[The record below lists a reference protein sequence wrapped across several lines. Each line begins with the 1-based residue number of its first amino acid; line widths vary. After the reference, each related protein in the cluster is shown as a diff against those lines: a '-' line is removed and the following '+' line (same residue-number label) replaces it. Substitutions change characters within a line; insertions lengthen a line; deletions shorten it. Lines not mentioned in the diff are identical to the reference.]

1 MKHMLTDAEKHVLI
15 HEAHLAQ
22 ELAYAPYSNYAVG
35 AALLTRGGDIYTGCN
50 IENAV
55 FPLTLCAERVA
66 VFKAVSDGK
75 MDFNAIAVVTRN
87 GGTPCGSCRQVLREF
102 GQDIIVLVANEL
114 EELTLE
120 TTLGELLPH
129 SFGSEDVAS

>member
-1 MKHMLTDAEKHVLI
+1 MLTDAEKHVLI

>member
-1 MKHMLTDAEKHVLI
+1 MLTDAEKQVLI
-15 HEAHLAQ
+15 HKAHLAQ
-22 ELAYAPYSNYAVG
+22 ELAYSPYSKYAVG

-50 IENAV
+50 VENAV

-102 GQDIIVLVANEL
+102 GQDIIILVANEK
-114 EELTLE
+114 EELSLE

-129 SFGSEDVAS
+129 SFGPEDVAS

>member
-1 MKHMLTDAEKHVLI
+1 
-15 HEAHLAQ
+15 
-22 ELAYAPYSNYAVG
+22 
-35 AALLTRGGDIYTGCN
+35 
-50 IENAV
+50 
-55 FPLTLCAERVA
+55 
-66 VFKAVSDGK
+66 
-75 MDFNAIAVVTRN
+75 
-87 GGTPCGSCRQVLREF
+87 LREF

>member
-1 MKHMLTDAEKHVLI
+1 MLTDAEKQVLI
-15 HEAHLAQ
+15 HEAHVAQ
-22 ELAYAPYSNYAVG
+22 ELAYAPYSKYAVG
-35 AALLTRGGDIYTGCN
+35 AALLTRDGDIYTGCN

-87 GGTPCGSCRQVLREF
+87 GGTPCGSCRQVMREF
-102 GQDIIVLVANEL
+102 SKDLIILIANEQ
-114 EELTLE
+114 EELSLE

-129 SFGSEDVAS
+129 SFGPGDIAS